1 MRVVGGRAEPMQ
13 PLYCSGLTFPF
24 IFLFVLVFFLHSD
37 TEGMGKQ
44 LGQEVMSKD
53 TDLAFIDL

>member
-1 MRVVGGRAEPMQ
+1 MGGPAEPMQ

-37 TEGMGKQ
+37 TDGMGKQ
-44 LGQEVMSKD
+44 LGQEVMSKV
-53 TDLAFIDL
+53 TDLAFID